1 MDIQTAHR
9 VYDALEVSAYSEL
22 RAALYAAAVRYAR
35 IRTEWHLAPVETKKE
50 IDQTRALAHN
60 ALIDACN
67 ILSRN
72 MMRAGENIEW
82 RALLGND
89 RKDIGDF
96 ACYLHAIFGVLA
108 R

>member
-1 MDIQTAHR
+1 MNIQTAQR
-9 VYDALEVSAYSEL
+9 VHEAIQDSSLDVL
-22 RAALYAAAVRYAR
+22 RAELYAAAARYAR
-35 IRTEWHLAPVETKKE
+35 IRTDWHLAPVDQQKE
-50 IDQTRALAHN
+50 IDRARTLAHN

-72 MMRAGENIEW
+72 MMKAGEGNGW
-82 RALLGND
+82 RTLLGND
-89 RKDIGDF
+89 RKEIGDF